1 MSDSFLGYL
10 LAACALLLFSTSTLV
25 TKGASSRLD
34 IGLGFLIATF
44 VNVVFSALAL
54 VIQTKYNLEPCPL
67 CITQRMFFM
76 GLGVLFL
83 IGAFVKPASI
93 LQKIFTLL
101 QVVTALGGAGW
112 AIRHWWLQAH
122 KGEISADCGVGF
134 DYMFDN
140 FPIKKMF
147 TLIFKGTGDCA
158 AIDWTF
164 LGLTLPQLALIT
176 FVSFGIYA
184 LWIGFKKA

>member
-1 MSDSFLGYL
+1 MKEKVMKKLFIGKSGYIIGGI
-10 LAACALLLFSTSTLV
+10 ACF
-25 TKGASSRLD
+25 
-34 IGLGFLIATF
+34 AT
-44 VNVVFSALAL
+44 VALAL

-101 QVVTALGGAGW
+101 QVATALGGAGW
-112 AIRHWWLQAH
+112 AIRHWYLQAH
-122 KGEISADCGVGF
+122 KGEIIADCGVGF
-134 DYMFDN
+134 DYMFEN
-140 FPIKKMF
+140 FPLKKMF

-176 FVSFGIYA
+176 FVGFAGYA
-184 LWIGFKKA
+184 VWLLKSK

>member
-1 MSDSFLGYL
+1 MKKLFIGKSGYIIGGI
-10 LAACALLLFSTSTLV
+10 ACF
-25 TKGASSRLD
+25 
-34 IGLGFLIATF
+34 AT
-44 VNVVFSALAL
+44 VALAL

-101 QVVTALGGAGW
+101 QVATALGGAGW
-112 AIRHWWLQAH
+112 AIRHWYLQAH
-122 KGEISADCGVGF
+122 KGEIIADCGVGF
-134 DYMFDN
+134 DYMFEN
-140 FPIKKMF
+140 FPLKKMF

-176 FVSFGIYA
+176 FV
-184 LWIGFKKA
+184 GFAGYSVWLAKIK

>member
-1 MSDSFLGYL
+1 MLKNLLIGRSGYL
-10 LAACALLLFSTSTLV
+10 IGFAACF
-25 TKGASSRLD
+25 
-34 IGLGFLIATF
+34 AT
-44 VNVVFSALAL
+44 VALAL

-83 IGAFVKPASI
+83 IGAFIKPAS
-93 LQKIFTLL
+93 LMQKIFTFL

-112 AIRHWWLQAH
+112 AIRHWYLQAH
-122 KGEISADCGVGF
+122 KGEIIADCGVGY
-134 DYMFDN
+134 DYMWEN
-140 FPIKKMF
+140 FPLKKMF

-176 FVSFGIYA
+176 FVGFAVYA
-184 LWIGFKKA
+184 VWLLKSK

>member
-1 MSDSFLGYL
+1 MLKNLLSGKSGYKVGGI
-10 LAACALLLFSTSTLV
+10 ACF
-25 TKGASSRLD
+25 
-34 IGLGFLIATF
+34 AT
-44 VNVVFSALAL
+44 VALAL

-83 IGAFVKPASI
+83 IGAFIKPASL
-93 LQKIFTLL
+93 LQKIFTFL

-112 AIRHWWLQAH
+112 AIRHWYLQAH
-122 KGEISADCGVGF
+122 KGEIIADCGVGY
-134 DYMFDN
+134 DYMWDN
-140 FPIKKMF
+140 FPLKKMF

-176 FVSFGIYA
+176 FLGFGAYA
-184 LWIGFKKA
+184 IWLLKSKAY